1 MEINNSLIL
10 QMRKFI
16 SRDTEM
22 LLLRQLISGNQ
33 MKTPVSLFSVHR
45 VCFSP
50 AAHPA
55 NSKSKVALLC
65 QVAPYN

>member
-1 MEINNSLIL
+1 
-10 QMRKFI
+10 
-16 SRDTEM
+16 M